1 MLGFL
6 GSSLSLGPQ
15 SAWAICTTEQE
26 AAHCGA
32 NGTGV
37 SFSFPPT
44 CTVPAG
50 ALQMLITSEEA
61 ASVLGNTCSELPWL
75 PQLQKTSGK
84 GRLAAAHPTGCEHL
98 ELHPVLLGFWCRC
111 KEVRAEDVEQG
122 NVKTKISKSRASWD
136 GPCTL
141 MSQSWLVPWVQ
152 KGANL
157 AQQRCLL
164 FSELAVSRSLPSVG
178 GPAKALMLCEP

>member
-1 MLGFL
+1 MNSP
-6 GSSLSLGPQ
+6 GSHSSKKHLAKEDLQ
-15 SAWAICTTEQE
+15 LRILLD
-26 AAHCGA
+26 
-32 NGTGV
+32 V
-37 SFSFPPT
+37 SIWSQA
-44 CTVPAG
+44 PA
-50 ALQMLITSEEA
+50 
-61 ASVLGNTCSELPWL
+61 
-75 PQLQKTSGK
+75 
-84 GRLAAAHPTGCEHL
+84 
-98 ELHPVLLGFWCRC
+98 LHPVLLGFWCRC

-141 MSQSWLVPWVQ
+141 MRQSWLVPWVQ